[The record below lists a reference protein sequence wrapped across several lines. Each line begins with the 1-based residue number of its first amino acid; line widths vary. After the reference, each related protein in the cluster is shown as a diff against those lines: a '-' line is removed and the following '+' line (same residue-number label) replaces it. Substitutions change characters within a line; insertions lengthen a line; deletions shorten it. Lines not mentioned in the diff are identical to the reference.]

1 VLNKAIAKWSL
12 TPTVIGLASGDGFP
26 DALVGGAAVGN
37 RGGLLAI
44 TGPDALSV
52 AASDLIS
59 TYKDS
64 ISGVEIFG
72 GTGTIRVA
80 PEVRRLL
87 A

>member
-1 VLNKAIAKWSL
+1 VLDNAIVKWGL

-44 TGPDALSV
+44 TDPDALSDG
-52 AASDLIS
+52 AAAAIS
-59 TYKDS
+59 AHKDTLTD
-64 ISGVEIFG
+64 VEIFG
-72 GTGTIRVA
+72 GTGTIRVTA
-80 PEVRRLL
+80 EVQRLL